1 MCSKCGGIQKQKIFR
16 TFLFAFGGG
25 GVVSLQIFTTIRRI
39 TFPGI

>member
-1 MCSKCGGIQKQKIFR
+1 MGGIPKPHFFR